1 MSIDRFE
8 ICLKHTLEWE
18 GGWSNHPKDPGGP
31 TMRGVIQRVYDAYRA
46 RKGLPK
52 QTVRN
57 IEEHELREIYRTS
70 YWDAVK
76 GDELP
81 PGLDLAVFDFG
92 VNSGPARAARYLQ
105 EALRIQADGSIGP
118 ATLAACDG
126 CDHAETVKA
135 LMAKRRKFI
144 RQIRTYRT
152 FGKGWNRRL
161 DGIGAAALAAVGAP
175 VKKAPPVPIPDPDAQ
190 SDSQGRA
197 IDVIKPAPAVVTAGA
212 STVATGSLWLASMPA
227 PPDLSALSN
236 WSSWGSTVQSLY
248 TWAHGSPIIVL
259 VVLAV
264 LSLMWVIPWFA
275 ARVRFTLGSAA

>member
-1 MSIDRFE
+1 MTVDRFE

-31 TMRGVIQRVYDAYRA
+31 TMRGVIQRVYDGFRE

-57 IEEHELREIYRTS
+57 ISEDELREIYRVN

-105 EALRIQADGSIGP
+105 ESLKVQADGSVGP
-118 ATLAACDG
+118 ATLAACAS
-126 CDHAETVKA
+126 CDHAGTIRT
-135 LMAKRRKFI
+135 LMAKRRKFV

-161 DGIGAAALAAVGAP
+161 DGIAAASLAAAGVVVA
-175 VKKAPPVPIPDPDAQ
+175 KAPPLPIPDPDAQ
-190 SDSQGRA
+190 SNSQARA
-197 IDVIKPAPAVVTAGA
+197 TNVIKPAPAPVVAGA
-212 STVATGSLWLASMPA
+212 STFATGAITLASLPS
-227 PPDLSALSN
+227 PPDLSKLTN
-236 WSSWGSTVQSLY
+236 WSAWGSAVQSLY
-248 TWAHGSPIIVL
+248 QWANGAPMVLL
-259 VVLAV
+259 VVLAGIC
-264 LSLMWVIPWFA
+264 LMWAGPWFA
-275 ARVRFTLGSAA
+275 ARVWRAA